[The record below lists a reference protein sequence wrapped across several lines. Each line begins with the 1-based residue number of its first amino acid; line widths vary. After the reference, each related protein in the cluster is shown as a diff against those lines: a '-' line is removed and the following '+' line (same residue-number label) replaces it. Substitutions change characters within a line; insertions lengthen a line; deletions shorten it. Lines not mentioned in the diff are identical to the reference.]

1 MTLEARGLERRFGRR
16 VVLRDVDL
24 RVGDGQRI
32 ALVGP
37 NGSGKTTLLRLLAG
51 VLRPTAG
58 TVRHDGID
66 PTAHEGRRGLAFVAH
81 DAPVYP
87 ELTVREHVR
96 WWVRVH
102 AAPPPRPDLLADA
115 GLGRLADRG
124 AGELSRGQRQ
134 RLAIAMA
141 LATRPRT
148 LLLDEPSTALDA
160 EGRAWLVD
168 RVLRLGATTVVAT
181 HEDGLAAALDA
192 TVHHVRGGRLA

>member
-16 VVLRDVDL
+16 VVLRDIDL
-24 RVGDGQRI
+24 RVGDGDRVV
-32 ALVGP
+32 LVGP

-66 PTAHEGRRGLAFVAH
+66 PATPRGRAGLALVAH
-81 DAPVYP
+81 DAPAYP
-87 ELTVREHVR
+87 ELTVREHID

-102 AAPPPRPDLLADA
+102 GATPPRHDVVDDA
-115 GLGRLADRG
+115 GLGRLADRS

-141 LATRPRT
+141 LAVQPTT
-148 LLLDEPSTALDA
+148 LLLDEPSTALD
-160 EGRAWLVD
+160 EDGRAWMTD
-168 RVLRLGATTVVAT
+168 RALRLGATLVVAT
-181 HEDGLAAALDA
+181 HEPGLAAALDA
-192 TVHHVRGGRLA
+192 TVHHLHGGTLS